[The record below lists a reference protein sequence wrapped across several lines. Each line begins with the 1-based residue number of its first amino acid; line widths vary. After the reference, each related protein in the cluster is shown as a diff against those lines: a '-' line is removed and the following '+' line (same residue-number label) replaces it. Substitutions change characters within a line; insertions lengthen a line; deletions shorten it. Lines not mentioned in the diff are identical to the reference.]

1 MEDNNS
7 LSLLSVNLFKYHF
20 NEFCILSESER
31 KVCVLESHFSIWEI
45 IGQNLIC
52 RQACLKV
59 DLVKG
64 YNEV

>member
-1 MEDNNS
+1 MNS
-7 LSLLSVNLFKYHF
+7 VFSV
-20 NEFCILSESER
+20 
-31 KVCVLESHFSIWEI
+31 KVKGKFCVLESHFSIWEI

>member
-31 KVCVLESHFSIWEI
+31 KVLCPGES
-45 IGQNLIC
+45 L
-52 RQACLKV
+52 
-59 DLVKG
+59 
-64 YNEV
+64 